1 MDFETEWLLVL
12 PLFFAL
18 GWLAAQWD
26 SRKRAQESKKLPKS
40 YFQGLNHL
48 LDQEPDKA
56 IEALID
62 VTRMDTGTVDLHFAL
77 GNLFCQRGEVERGI
91 RVYQNLI
98 DRPDLSEAPRLSATF
113 KLGMAFLSGGLF
125 DRAEQCFI
133 GLIGT
138 SREVEARQQL
148 VHIYQSQ
155 QEWQQAISMTQA
167 LKDAS
172 ESNASQAN
180 ISQSN
185 TIQASDKQNTHI
197 LNLSLSLA
205 HFHCEL
211 ASEAMRR
218 KDWTAAQI
226 EIQAALSER
235 PNSIRAQALQGQW
248 YAEQA
253 RHSEALAAWKDLAHR
268 QGDATPLL
276 VNDMMASYVALER
289 ATDGVEYLYQQALDT
304 GSIDVLEAWLSAQN
318 QYGDSAQ
325 SYSRLDALFT
335 RHPSLNALNQLL
347 NARIK
352 EEDAGSEGERSKAAL
367 IRGLIQKQVKQLS
380 RYRCTQCGFEAAH
393 YYWQCPACTRWET
406 YPPKRL
412 EEIEQ
417 TKRTR
422 DNPNNY

>member
-1 MDFETEWLLVL
+1 MEFEIEWLLVL

-62 VTRMDTGTVDLHFAL
+62 VTRVDTGTVDLYFAL
-77 GNLFCQRGEVERGI
+77 GHLFTQRGEVERGI
-91 RVYQNLI
+91 RVYQSLI

-113 KLGMAFLSGGLF
+113 KLGNAFLSGGLF

-133 GLIGT
+133 QLIGT
-138 SREVEARQQL
+138 PHEVEARQQL
-148 VHIYQSQ
+148 IHIYQSQ
-155 QEWQQAISMTQA
+155 QEWQQAISMVQA
-167 LKDAS
+167 LKDGMQP
-172 ESNASQAN
+172 ELVQVSNVPIVDKHNSQA
-180 ISQSN
+180 
-185 TIQASDKQNTHI
+185 
-197 LNLSLSLA
+197 LMLSLSLV

-211 ASEAMRR
+211 ALEAMRR
-218 KDWTAAQI
+218 QDWAVAET

-235 PNSIRAQALQGQW
+235 PNSIRAQSLRGQW
-248 YAEQA
+248 YAQQQRYAEALGVWQGLAQA
-253 RHSEALAAWKDLAHR
+253 QSEAI
-268 QGDATPLL
+268 PLL
-276 VNDMMASYVALER
+276 VNDMMKSYVGLNRSAE
-289 ATDGVEYLYQQALDT
+289 GVEYLYQQALDT
-304 GSIDVLEAWLSAQN
+304 GSIDVLDAWLIAQN
-318 QYGDSAQ
+318 QYGDGTQ
-325 SYSRLDALFT
+325 SLSRLDQLFT

-352 EEDAGSEGERSKAAL
+352 EEEVGTEDERAKAAL
-367 IRGLIQKQVKQLS
+367 IRGLIQNQVKQLS
-380 RYRCTQCGFEAAH
+380 RYRCTHCGFEAAH

-412 EEIEQ
+412 EEIQ
-417 TKRTR
+417 HIKRSR
-422 DNPNNY
+422 NNPNNY

>member
-1 MDFETEWLLVL
+1 MEFEIEWLLVL

-62 VTRMDTGTVDLHFAL
+62 VTRVDTGTVDLYFAL
-77 GNLFCQRGEVERGI
+77 GHLFTQRGEVERGI
-91 RVYQNLI
+91 RVYQSLI

-113 KLGMAFLSGGLF
+113 KLGNAFLSGGLF

-133 GLIGT
+133 QLIGT
-138 SREVEARQQL
+138 PHEVEARQQL
-148 VHIYQSQ
+148 IHIYQSQ
-155 QEWQQAISMTQA
+155 QEWQQAISMVQA
-167 LKDAS
+167 LKDGMQP
-172 ESNASQAN
+172 ELVQVSNVPIVDKHNSQA
-180 ISQSN
+180 
-185 TIQASDKQNTHI
+185 
-197 LNLSLSLA
+197 LMLSLSLV

-211 ASEAMRR
+211 ALEAMRR
-218 KDWTAAQI
+218 QDWAVAET

-235 PNSIRAQALQGQW
+235 PNSIRAQSLRGQW
-248 YAEQA
+248 YAQQQRHAEALGVWQGLAQA
-253 RHSEALAAWKDLAHR
+253 QSEAI
-268 QGDATPLL
+268 PLL
-276 VNDMMASYVALER
+276 VNDMMKSYVGLNRSAE
-289 ATDGVEYLYQQALDT
+289 GVEYLHQQALDT
-304 GSIDVLEAWLSAQN
+304 GSIDVLDAWLIAQN
-318 QYGDSAQ
+318 QYGDGTQ
-325 SYSRLDALFT
+325 SLSRLDQLFT

-352 EEDAGSEGERSKAAL
+352 EEEVGTEDERAKAAL
-367 IRGLIQKQVKQLS
+367 IRGLIQNQVKQLS
-380 RYRCTQCGFEAAH
+380 RYRCTHCGFEAAH

-412 EEIEQ
+412 EEIQ
-417 TKRTR
+417 HIKRSR
-422 DNPNNY
+422 NNPNNY

>member
-1 MDFETEWLLVL
+1 MEFEIEWLLVL

-62 VTRMDTGTVDLHFAL
+62 VTRVDTGTVDLYFAL
-77 GNLFCQRGEVERGI
+77 GHLFTQRGEVERGI
-91 RVYQNLI
+91 RVYQSLI

-113 KLGMAFLSGGLF
+113 KLGNAFLSGGLF

-133 GLIGT
+133 QLIGT
-138 SREVEARQQL
+138 PHEVEARQQL
-148 VHIYQSQ
+148 IHIYQSQ
-155 QEWQQAISMTQA
+155 QEWQQAISMVQA
-167 LKDAS
+167 LKDGMQP
-172 ESNASQAN
+172 ELVQVSNAPIVDKHNSQA
-180 ISQSN
+180 
-185 TIQASDKQNTHI
+185 
-197 LNLSLSLA
+197 LMLSLSLV

-211 ASEAMRR
+211 ALEAMRR
-218 KDWTAAQI
+218 QDWAVAET

-235 PNSIRAQALQGQW
+235 PNSIRAQSLRGQW
-248 YAEQA
+248 YAQQQRHAEALGVWQGLAQA
-253 RHSEALAAWKDLAHR
+253 QSEAI
-268 QGDATPLL
+268 PLL
-276 VNDMMASYVALER
+276 VNDMMKSYVGLNRSAE
-289 ATDGVEYLYQQALDT
+289 GVEYLYQQALDT
-304 GSIDVLEAWLSAQN
+304 GSIDVLDAWLIAQN
-318 QYGDSAQ
+318 QYGDGTQ
-325 SYSRLDALFT
+325 SLSRLDQLFT

-352 EEDAGSEGERSKAAL
+352 EEEVGTEDERAKAAL
-367 IRGLIQKQVKQLS
+367 IRGLIQNQVKQLS
-380 RYRCTQCGFEAAH
+380 RYRCTHCGFEAAH

-412 EEIEQ
+412 EEIQ
-417 TKRTR
+417 HIKRSR
-422 DNPNNY
+422 NNPNNY

>member
-1 MDFETEWLLVL
+1 MEFEIEWLLVL

-62 VTRMDTGTVDLHFAL
+62 VTRVDTGTVDLYFAL
-77 GNLFCQRGEVERGI
+77 GHLFTQRGEVERGI
-91 RVYQNLI
+91 RVYQSLI

-113 KLGMAFLSGGLF
+113 KLGNAFLSGGLF

-133 GLIGT
+133 QLIGT
-138 SREVEARQQL
+138 PHEVEARQQL
-148 VHIYQSQ
+148 IHIYQSQ
-155 QEWQQAISMTQA
+155 QEWQQAISMVQA
-167 LKDAS
+167 LKDGMQP
-172 ESNASQAN
+172 ELVQVSNVPIVDKHNSQA
-180 ISQSN
+180 
-185 TIQASDKQNTHI
+185 
-197 LNLSLSLA
+197 LMLSLSLV

-211 ASEAMRR
+211 ALEAMRR
-218 KDWTAAQI
+218 QDWAVAET

-235 PNSIRAQALQGQW
+235 PNSIRAQSLRGQW
-248 YAEQA
+248 YAQQQRHAEALGVWQGLAQA
-253 RHSEALAAWKDLAHR
+253 QSEAI
-268 QGDATPLL
+268 PLL
-276 VNDMMASYVALER
+276 VNDMMKSYVGLNRSAE
-289 ATDGVEYLYQQALDT
+289 GVEYLYQQALDT
-304 GSIDVLEAWLSAQN
+304 GSIDVLDAWLIAQN
-318 QYGDSAQ
+318 QYGDGTQ
-325 SYSRLDALFT
+325 SLSRLDQLFT

-352 EEDAGSEGERSKAAL
+352 EEEVGTEDERAKAAL
-367 IRGLIQKQVKQLS
+367 IRGLIQNQVKQLS
-380 RYRCTQCGFEAAH
+380 RYRCTHCGFEAAH

-412 EEIEQ
+412 EEIQ
-417 TKRTR
+417 HIKRSR
-422 DNPNNY
+422 NNPNNY

>member
-1 MDFETEWLLVL
+1 MEFEIEWLLVL

-62 VTRMDTGTVDLHFAL
+62 VTRVDTGTVDLYFAL
-77 GNLFCQRGEVERGI
+77 GHLFTQRGEVERGI
-91 RVYQNLI
+91 RVYQSLI

-113 KLGMAFLSGGLF
+113 KLGNAFLSGGLF

-133 GLIGT
+133 QLIGT
-138 SREVEARQQL
+138 PHEVEARQQL
-148 VHIYQSQ
+148 IHIYQSQ
-155 QEWQQAISMTQA
+155 QEWQQAISMVQA
-167 LKDAS
+167 LKDGMQP
-172 ESNASQAN
+172 ELVQVSNVPIVDKHNSQA
-180 ISQSN
+180 
-185 TIQASDKQNTHI
+185 
-197 LNLSLSLA
+197 LMLSLSLV

-211 ASEAMRR
+211 ALEAMRR
-218 KDWTAAQI
+218 QDWAVAET

-235 PNSIRAQALQGQW
+235 PNSIRAQSLRGQW
-248 YAEQA
+248 YAQQQRHAEALGVWQGLAQA
-253 RHSEALAAWKDLAHR
+253 QSEAI
-268 QGDATPLL
+268 PLL
-276 VNDMMASYVALER
+276 VNDMMKSYAGLNRSAE
-289 ATDGVEYLYQQALDT
+289 GVEYLYQQALDT
-304 GSIDVLEAWLSAQN
+304 GSIDVLDAWLIAQN
-318 QYGDSAQ
+318 QYGDGTQ
-325 SYSRLDALFT
+325 SLSRLDQLFT

-352 EEDAGSEGERSKAAL
+352 EEEVGTEDERAKAAL
-367 IRGLIQKQVKQLS
+367 IRGLIQNQVKQLS
-380 RYRCTQCGFEAAH
+380 RYRCTHCGFEAAH

-412 EEIEQ
+412 EEIQ
-417 TKRTR
+417 HIKRSR
-422 DNPNNY
+422 NNPNNY

>member
-1 MDFETEWLLVL
+1 MEFEIEWLLVL

-56 IEALID
+56 IDALID
-62 VTRMDTGTVDLHFAL
+62 VTRMDTGTVDLYFAL
-77 GNLFCQRGEVERGI
+77 GHLFTQRGEVERGI
-91 RVYQNLI
+91 RVYQSLI
-98 DRPDLSEAPRLSATF
+98 ERPDLSEAPRLSATF
-113 KLGMAFLSGGLF
+113 KLGNAFLSGGLF

-133 GLIGT
+133 QLIGT
-138 SREVEARQQL
+138 PHEVEARQQL
-148 VHIYQSQ
+148 IHIYQSQ
-155 QEWQQAISMTQA
+155 QEWQQAIAMVQA
-167 LKDAS
+167 LKDGLQRDLSPNHSAS
-172 ESNASQAN
+172 VADKHNSQA
-180 ISQSN
+180 SM
-185 TIQASDKQNTHI
+185 
-197 LNLSLSLA
+197 LSLSLV

-211 ASEAMRR
+211 ALEAMRR
-218 KDWTAAQI
+218 QDWVVADT
-226 EIQAALSER
+226 ELQAALSER
-235 PNSIRAQALQGQW
+235 SNSIRAQSLKGQW
-248 YAEQA
+248 YALQG
-253 RHSEALAAWKDLAHR
+253 RHAEALRVWQDLA
-268 QGDATPLL
+268 QAQAEAIPLL
-276 VNDMMASYVALER
+276 VNEMMKSYVALNRGAE
-289 ATDGVEYLYQQALDT
+289 GVEYLYQQALDT
-304 GSIDVLEAWLSAQN
+304 GSIDVLDAWLIAQN
-318 QYGDSAQ
+318 QYGDGAQ
-325 SYSRLDALFT
+325 SLLRLDQLFT

-352 EEDAGSEGERSKAAL
+352 EEEVGTEDERSKAAL

-412 EEIEQ
+412 EEIENI
-417 TKRTR
+417 KRTR

>member
-1 MDFETEWLLVL
+1 MEFEIEWLLVL

-62 VTRMDTGTVDLHFAL
+62 VTRVDTGTVDLYFAL
-77 GNLFCQRGEVERGI
+77 GHLFTQRGEVERGI
-91 RVYQNLI
+91 RVYQSLI

-113 KLGMAFLSGGLF
+113 KLGNAFLSGGLF

-133 GLIGT
+133 QLIGT
-138 SREVEARQQL
+138 PHEVEARQQL
-148 VHIYQSQ
+148 IHIYQSQ
-155 QEWQQAISMTQA
+155 QEWQQAISMVQA
-167 LKDAS
+167 LKDGMQP
-172 ESNASQAN
+172 ELVQVSNVPIVDKHNSQA
-180 ISQSN
+180 
-185 TIQASDKQNTHI
+185 
-197 LNLSLSLA
+197 LMLSLSLV

-211 ASEAMRR
+211 ALEAMRR
-218 KDWTAAQI
+218 QDWAVAET

-235 PNSIRAQALQGQW
+235 PNSIRAQSLRGQW
-248 YAEQA
+248 YAQQQRHAEALGVWQGLAQA
-253 RHSEALAAWKDLAHR
+253 QSEAIS
-268 QGDATPLL
+268 LL
-276 VNDMMASYVALER
+276 VNDMMKSYVGLNRSAE
-289 ATDGVEYLYQQALDT
+289 GVEYLYQQALDT
-304 GSIDVLEAWLSAQN
+304 GSIDVLDAWLIAQN
-318 QYGDSAQ
+318 QYGDGTQ
-325 SYSRLDALFT
+325 SLSRLDQLFT

-352 EEDAGSEGERSKAAL
+352 EEEVGTEDERAKAAL
-367 IRGLIQKQVKQLS
+367 IRGLIQNQVKQLS
-380 RYRCTQCGFEAAH
+380 RYRCTHCGFEAAH

-412 EEIEQ
+412 EEIQ
-417 TKRTR
+417 HIKRSR
-422 DNPNNY
+422 NNPNNY

>member
-1 MDFETEWLLVL
+1 MEFEIEWLLVL

-62 VTRMDTGTVDLHFAL
+62 VTRVDTGTVDLYFAL
-77 GNLFCQRGEVERGI
+77 GHLFTQRGEVERGI
-91 RVYQNLI
+91 RVYQSLI

-113 KLGMAFLSGGLF
+113 KLGNAFLSGGLF

-133 GLIGT
+133 QLIGT
-138 SREVEARQQL
+138 PHEVEARQQL
-148 VHIYQSQ
+148 IHIYQSQ
-155 QEWQQAISMTQA
+155 QEWQQAISMVQA
-167 LKDAS
+167 LKDGMQP
-172 ESNASQAN
+172 ELVQVSNVPIVDKHNSQA
-180 ISQSN
+180 
-185 TIQASDKQNTHI
+185 
-197 LNLSLSLA
+197 LMLSLSLV

-211 ASEAMRR
+211 ALEAMRR
-218 KDWTAAQI
+218 QDWAVAET

-235 PNSIRAQALQGQW
+235 PNSIRAQSLRGQW
-248 YAEQA
+248 YAQQQRHAEALGVWQGLAQA
-253 RHSEALAAWKDLAHR
+253 QSEAI
-268 QGDATPLL
+268 PLL
-276 VNDMMASYVALER
+276 VNDMMKSYVELNRSAE
-289 ATDGVEYLYQQALDT
+289 GVEYLYQQALDT
-304 GSIDVLEAWLSAQN
+304 GSIDVLDAWLIAQN
-318 QYGDSAQ
+318 QYGDGTQ
-325 SYSRLDALFT
+325 SLSRLDQLFT

-352 EEDAGSEGERSKAAL
+352 EEEVGTEDERAKAAL
-367 IRGLIQKQVKQLS
+367 IRGLIQNQVKQLS
-380 RYRCTQCGFEAAH
+380 RYRCTHCGFEAAH

-412 EEIEQ
+412 EEIQ
-417 TKRTR
+417 HIKRSR
-422 DNPNNY
+422 NNPNNY

>member
-1 MDFETEWLLVL
+1 MEFEIEWLLVL

-62 VTRMDTGTVDLHFAL
+62 VTRVDTGTVDLYFAL
-77 GNLFCQRGEVERGI
+77 GHLFTQRGEVERGI
-91 RVYQNLI
+91 RVYQSLI

-113 KLGMAFLSGGLF
+113 KLGNAFLSGGLF

-133 GLIGT
+133 QLIGT
-138 SREVEARQQL
+138 PHEVEARQQL
-148 VHIYQSQ
+148 IHIYQSQ
-155 QEWQQAISMTQA
+155 QEWQQAISMVQA
-167 LKDAS
+167 LKDGMQP
-172 ESNASQAN
+172 ELVQVSNVPIVDKHNSQA
-180 ISQSN
+180 
-185 TIQASDKQNTHI
+185 
-197 LNLSLSLA
+197 LMLSLSLV

-211 ASEAMRR
+211 ALEAMRR
-218 KDWTAAQI
+218 QDWAVAET

-235 PNSIRAQALQGQW
+235 PNSIRAQSLRGQW
-248 YAEQA
+248 YAQQQRHAEALGVWQGLAQA
-253 RHSEALAAWKDLAHR
+253 QSEAI
-268 QGDATPLL
+268 PLL
-276 VNDMMASYVALER
+276 VNDMMKSYVGLNRSAE
-289 ATDGVEYLYQQALDT
+289 GVEYLYQQALDT
-304 GSIDVLEAWLSAQN
+304 GSIDVLDAWLIAQN
-318 QYGDSAQ
+318 QYGDGTQ
-325 SYSRLDALFT
+325 SLSRLDQLFT

-352 EEDAGSEGERSKAAL
+352 EEEVGTEDERAKVAL
-367 IRGLIQKQVKQLS
+367 IRGLIQNQVKQLS
-380 RYRCTQCGFEAAH
+380 RYRCTHCGFEAAH

-412 EEIEQ
+412 EEIQ
-417 TKRTR
+417 HIKRSR
-422 DNPNNY
+422 NNPNNY

>member
-1 MDFETEWLLVL
+1 MEFEIEWLLVL

-62 VTRMDTGTVDLHFAL
+62 VTRVDTGTVDLYFAL
-77 GNLFCQRGEVERGI
+77 GHLFTQRGEVERGI
-91 RVYQNLI
+91 RVYQSLI

-113 KLGMAFLSGGLF
+113 KLGNAFLSGGLF

-133 GLIGT
+133 QLIGT
-138 SREVEARQQL
+138 PHEVEGRQQL
-148 VHIYQSQ
+148 IHIYQSQ
-155 QEWQQAISMTQA
+155 QEWQQAISMVQA
-167 LKDAS
+167 LKDGMQP
-172 ESNASQAN
+172 ELVQVSNVPIVDKHNSQA
-180 ISQSN
+180 
-185 TIQASDKQNTHI
+185 
-197 LNLSLSLA
+197 LMLSLSLV

-211 ASEAMRR
+211 ALEAMRR
-218 KDWTAAQI
+218 QDWAVAET

-235 PNSIRAQALQGQW
+235 PNSIRAQSLRGQW
-248 YAEQA
+248 YAQQQRHAEALGVWQGLAQA
-253 RHSEALAAWKDLAHR
+253 QSEAI
-268 QGDATPLL
+268 PLL
-276 VNDMMASYVALER
+276 VNDMMKSYVGLNRSAE
-289 ATDGVEYLYQQALDT
+289 GVEYLYQQALDT
-304 GSIDVLEAWLSAQN
+304 GSIDVLDAWLIAQN
-318 QYGDSAQ
+318 QYGDGTQ
-325 SYSRLDALFT
+325 SLSRLDQLFT

-352 EEDAGSEGERSKAAL
+352 EEEVGTEDERAKAAL
-367 IRGLIQKQVKQLS
+367 IRGLIQNQVKQLS
-380 RYRCTQCGFEAAH
+380 RYRCTHCGFEAAH

-412 EEIEQ
+412 EEIQ
-417 TKRTR
+417 HIKRSR
-422 DNPNNY
+422 NNPNNY

>member
-1 MDFETEWLLVL
+1 MEFEIEWLLVL

-62 VTRMDTGTVDLHFAL
+62 VTRVDTGTVDLYFAL
-77 GNLFCQRGEVERGI
+77 GHLFTQRGVVERGI
-91 RVYQNLI
+91 RVYQSLI

-113 KLGMAFLSGGLF
+113 KLGNAFLSGGLF

-133 GLIGT
+133 QLIGT
-138 SREVEARQQL
+138 PHEVEARQQL
-148 VHIYQSQ
+148 IHIYQSQ
-155 QEWQQAISMTQA
+155 QEWQQAISMVQA
-167 LKDAS
+167 LKDGMQP
-172 ESNASQAN
+172 ELVQVSNVPIVDKHNSQA
-180 ISQSN
+180 
-185 TIQASDKQNTHI
+185 
-197 LNLSLSLA
+197 LMLSLSLV

-211 ASEAMRR
+211 ALEAMRR
-218 KDWTAAQI
+218 QDWAVAET

-235 PNSIRAQALQGQW
+235 PNSIRAQSLRGQW
-248 YAEQA
+248 YAQQQRHAEALGVWQGLAQA
-253 RHSEALAAWKDLAHR
+253 QSEAI
-268 QGDATPLL
+268 PLL
-276 VNDMMASYVALER
+276 VNDMMKSYVGLNRSAE
-289 ATDGVEYLYQQALDT
+289 GVEYLYQQALDT
-304 GSIDVLEAWLSAQN
+304 GSIDVLDAWLIAQN
-318 QYGDSAQ
+318 QYGDGTQ
-325 SYSRLDALFT
+325 SLSRLDQLFT

-352 EEDAGSEGERSKAAL
+352 EEEVGTEDERAKAAL
-367 IRGLIQKQVKQLS
+367 IRGLIQNQVKQLS
-380 RYRCTQCGFEAAH
+380 RYRCTHCGFEAAH

-412 EEIEQ
+412 EEIQ
-417 TKRTR
+417 HIKRSR
-422 DNPNNY
+422 NNPNNY

>member
-1 MDFETEWLLVL
+1 MEFEIEWLLVL

-62 VTRMDTGTVDLHFAL
+62 VTRVDTGTVDLYFAL
-77 GNLFCQRGEVERGI
+77 GHLFTQRGEVERGI
-91 RVYQNLI
+91 RVYQSLI

-113 KLGMAFLSGGLF
+113 KLGNAFLSGGLF

-133 GLIGT
+133 QLIGT
-138 SREVEARQQL
+138 PHEVEARQQL
-148 VHIYQSQ
+148 IHIYQSQ
-155 QEWQQAISMTQA
+155 QEWQQAISMVQA
-167 LKDAS
+167 LKDGMQP
-172 ESNASQAN
+172 ELVQVSNVPIVDKHNSQA
-180 ISQSN
+180 
-185 TIQASDKQNTHI
+185 
-197 LNLSLSLA
+197 LMLRLSLG

-211 ASEAMRR
+211 ALEAMRR
-218 KDWTAAQI
+218 QDWAVAET

-235 PNSIRAQALQGQW
+235 PNSIRAQSLRGQW
-248 YAEQA
+248 YAQQQRHAEALGVWQGLAQA
-253 RHSEALAAWKDLAHR
+253 QSEAI
-268 QGDATPLL
+268 PLL
-276 VNDMMASYVALER
+276 VNDMMKSYVGLNRSAE
-289 ATDGVEYLYQQALDT
+289 GVEYLYQQALDT
-304 GSIDVLEAWLSAQN
+304 GSIDVLDAWLIAQN
-318 QYGDSAQ
+318 QYGDGTQ
-325 SYSRLDALFT
+325 SLSRLDQLFT

-352 EEDAGSEGERSKAAL
+352 EEEVGTEDERAKAAL
-367 IRGLIQKQVKQLS
+367 IRGLIQNQVKQLS
-380 RYRCTQCGFEAAH
+380 RYRCTHCGFEAAH

-412 EEIEQ
+412 EEIQ
-417 TKRTR
+417 HIKRSR
-422 DNPNNY
+422 NNPNNY

>member
-1 MDFETEWLLVL
+1 MEFEIEWLLVL

-62 VTRMDTGTVDLHFAL
+62 VTRVDTGTVDLYFAL
-77 GNLFCQRGEVERGI
+77 GHLFTQRGEVERGI
-91 RVYQNLI
+91 RVYQSLI

-113 KLGMAFLSGGLF
+113 KLGNAFLSGGLF

-133 GLIGT
+133 QLIGT
-138 SREVEARQQL
+138 PHEVEARQQL
-148 VHIYQSQ
+148 IHIYQSQ
-155 QEWQQAISMTQA
+155 QEWQQAISMVQA
-167 LKDAS
+167 LKDGMQP
-172 ESNASQAN
+172 ELVQVSNVPIVDKHNSQA
-180 ISQSN
+180 
-185 TIQASDKQNTHI
+185 
-197 LNLSLSLA
+197 LMLSLSLV

-211 ASEAMRR
+211 ALEAMRR
-218 KDWTAAQI
+218 QDWAVAET

-235 PNSIRAQALQGQW
+235 PNSIRAQSLRGQW
-248 YAEQA
+248 YAQQQRHAEALGVWQGLAQA
-253 RHSEALAAWKDLAHR
+253 QSEAI
-268 QGDATPLL
+268 PLL
-276 VNDMMASYVALER
+276 VNDMMKSYVGLNRSAE
-289 ATDGVEYLYQQALDT
+289 GVEYLYQQALDT
-304 GSIDVLEAWLSAQN
+304 GSIDVLDAWLIAQN
-318 QYGDSAQ
+318 QYGDGTQ
-325 SYSRLDALFT
+325 SLSRLDQLFT

-352 EEDAGSEGERSKAAL
+352 EEEVGTEDERAKAAL
-367 IRGLIQKQVKQLS
+367 IRGLIQNQVKQLS
-380 RYRCTQCGFEAAH
+380 RYRCTHCGFEAAH
-393 YYWQCPACTRWET
+393 YYWQCPACTRWES

-412 EEIEQ
+412 EEIENI
-417 TKRTR
+417 KRTR

>member
-1 MDFETEWLLVL
+1 MEFEIEWLLVL

-62 VTRMDTGTVDLHFAL
+62 VTRVDTGTVDLYFAL
-77 GNLFCQRGEVERGI
+77 GHLFTQRGEVERGI

-113 KLGMAFLSGGLF
+113 KLGSAFLSGGLF
-125 DRAEQCFI
+125 DRAEQCFTQ
-133 GLIGT
+133 LIGT
-138 SREVEARQQL
+138 SREFEARQQL
-148 VHIYQSQ
+148 AHIYQSQ
-155 QEWQQAISMTQA
+155 QEWQQAIGMAQA
-167 LKDAS
+167 LKDTAQK
-172 ESNASQAN
+172 SNPN
-180 ISQSN
+180 HFGHSN
-185 TIQASDKQNTHI
+185 SSDKQNAQALT
-197 LNLSLSLA
+197 LSLSMA

-211 ASEAMRR
+211 AIEAMHR
-218 KDWTAAQI
+218 KEWSMAQN
-226 EIQAALSER
+226 EIQAALAER
-235 PNSIRAQALQGQW
+235 PQSIRAQSLQGQW
-248 YAEQA
+248 YAAQA
-253 RHSEALAAWKDLAHR
+253 RHNEALAVWQNLA
-268 QGDATPLL
+268 QAQPEAIPLL
-276 VNDMMASYVALER
+276 VNDVMKSYVALNR
-289 ATDGVEYLYQQALDT
+289 SADGVEYLYQRALDT
-304 GSIDVLEAWLSAQN
+304 GSIDVLDAWQLAQN
-318 QYGDSAQ
+318 QYADSTQ
-325 SYSRLDALFT
+325 SLARLDALFT

-352 EEDAGSEGERSKAAL
+352 EEEVGTEDERSKAAL
-367 IRGLIQKQVKQLS
+367 IRSLIQKQVKQLS

-393 YYWQCPACTRWET
+393 YYWQCPACTRWES

-412 EEIEQ
+412 EEIENI
-417 TKRTR
+417 KRTR

>member
-1 MDFETEWLLVL
+1 MEFEIEWLLVL

-62 VTRMDTGTVDLHFAL
+62 VTRVDTGTVDLYFAL
-77 GNLFCQRGEVERGI
+77 GHLFTQRGEVERGI
-91 RVYQNLI
+91 RVYQSLI

-113 KLGMAFLSGGLF
+113 KLGNAFLSGGLF

-133 GLIGT
+133 QLIGT
-138 SREVEARQQL
+138 PHEVEARQQL
-148 VHIYQSQ
+148 IHIYQSQ
-155 QEWQQAISMTQA
+155 QEWQQAISMVQA
-167 LKDAS
+167 LKDGMQP
-172 ESNASQAN
+172 ELVQVSNVPIVDKHNSQA
-180 ISQSN
+180 
-185 TIQASDKQNTHI
+185 
-197 LNLSLSLA
+197 LMLSLSLV

-211 ASEAMRR
+211 ALEAMRR
-218 KDWTAAQI
+218 QDWAVAET

-235 PNSIRAQALQGQW
+235 PNSIRAQSLRGQW
-248 YAEQA
+248 YAQQQRHAEALGVWQGLAQA
-253 RHSEALAAWKDLAHR
+253 QSEAI
-268 QGDATPLL
+268 PLL
-276 VNDMMASYVALER
+276 VNDMMKSYVGLNRSAE
-289 ATDGVEYLYQQALDT
+289 GVEYLYQQALDT
-304 GSIDVLEAWLSAQN
+304 GSIDVLDAWLIAQN
-318 QYGDSAQ
+318 QYGDGTQ
-325 SYSRLDALFT
+325 SLSRLDQLFT

-352 EEDAGSEGERSKAAL
+352 EEEVGTEDERSKAAL
-367 IRGLIQKQVKQLS
+367 IRGLIQNQVKQLS
-380 RYRCTQCGFEAAH
+380 RYRCTHCGFEAAH

-412 EEIEQ
+412 EEIQ
-417 TKRTR
+417 HIKRSR
-422 DNPNNY
+422 NNPNNY

>member
-1 MDFETEWLLVL
+1 MEFEIEWLLVL

-62 VTRMDTGTVDLHFAL
+62 VTRVDTGTVDLYFAL
-77 GNLFCQRGEVERGI
+77 GHLFTQRGEVERGI
-91 RVYQNLI
+91 RVYQSLI

-113 KLGMAFLSGGLF
+113 KLGNAFLSGGLF

-133 GLIGT
+133 QLIGT
-138 SREVEARQQL
+138 PHEVEARQQL
-148 VHIYQSQ
+148 IHIYQSQ
-155 QEWQQAISMTQA
+155 QEWQQAISMVQA
-167 LKDAS
+167 LKDGMQP
-172 ESNASQAN
+172 ELVQVSNVPIVDKHNSQA
-180 ISQSN
+180 
-185 TIQASDKQNTHI
+185 
-197 LNLSLSLA
+197 LMLSLSLV

-211 ASEAMRR
+211 ALEAMRR
-218 KDWTAAQI
+218 QDWAVAET

-235 PNSIRAQALQGQW
+235 PNSIRAQSLRGQW
-248 YAEQA
+248 YAQQQRHAEALGVWQGLAQA
-253 RHSEALAAWKDLAHR
+253 QSEAI
-268 QGDATPLL
+268 PLL
-276 VNDMMASYVALER
+276 VNDMMKSYVGLNRSAE
-289 ATDGVEYLYQQALDT
+289 GVEYLYQQALDT
-304 GSIDVLEAWLSAQN
+304 GSIDVLDAWLIAQN
-318 QYGDSAQ
+318 QYGDGTQ
-325 SYSRLDALFT
+325 SLSRLDQLFT

-352 EEDAGSEGERSKAAL
+352 EEKVGTEDERAKAAL
-367 IRGLIQKQVKQLS
+367 IRGLIQNQVKQLS
-380 RYRCTQCGFEAAH
+380 RYRCTHCGFEAAH

-412 EEIEQ
+412 EEIQ
-417 TKRTR
+417 HIKRSR
-422 DNPNNY
+422 NNPNNY

>member
-1 MDFETEWLLVL
+1 MEFEIEWLLVL

-62 VTRMDTGTVDLHFAL
+62 VTRVDTGTVDLYFAL
-77 GNLFCQRGEVERGI
+77 GHLFTQRGEVERGI
-91 RVYQNLI
+91 RVYQSLI

-113 KLGMAFLSGGLF
+113 KLGNAFLSGGLF

-133 GLIGT
+133 QLIGT
-138 SREVEARQQL
+138 PHEVEARQQL
-148 VHIYQSQ
+148 IHIYQSQ
-155 QEWQQAISMTQA
+155 QEWQQAISMVQA
-167 LKDAS
+167 LKDGMQP
-172 ESNASQAN
+172 ELVQVSNVPIVDKHNSQA
-180 ISQSN
+180 
-185 TIQASDKQNTHI
+185 
-197 LNLSLSLA
+197 LMLSLSLV

-211 ASEAMRR
+211 ALEAMRR
-218 KDWTAAQI
+218 QDWVVAET

-235 PNSIRAQALQGQW
+235 PNSIRAQSLRGQW
-248 YAEQA
+248 YAQQQRHAEALGVWQGLAQA
-253 RHSEALAAWKDLAHR
+253 QSEAI
-268 QGDATPLL
+268 PLL
-276 VNDMMASYVALER
+276 VNDMMKSYVGLNRSAE
-289 ATDGVEYLYQQALDT
+289 GVEYLYQQALDT
-304 GSIDVLEAWLSAQN
+304 GSIDVLDAWLIAQN
-318 QYGDSAQ
+318 QYGDGTQ
-325 SYSRLDALFT
+325 SLSRLDQLFT

-352 EEDAGSEGERSKAAL
+352 EEEVGTEDERAKAAL
-367 IRGLIQKQVKQLS
+367 IRGLIQNQVKQLS
-380 RYRCTQCGFEAAH
+380 RYRCTHCGFEAAH

-412 EEIEQ
+412 EEIQ
-417 TKRTR
+417 HIKRSR
-422 DNPNNY
+422 NNPNNY

>member
-1 MDFETEWLLVL
+1 MEFEIEWLLVL

-62 VTRMDTGTVDLHFAL
+62 VTRVDTGTVDLYFAL
-77 GNLFCQRGEVERGI
+77 GHLFTQRGEVERGI
-91 RVYQNLI
+91 RVYQSLI

-113 KLGMAFLSGGLF
+113 KLGNAFLSGGLF

-133 GLIGT
+133 QLIGT
-138 SREVEARQQL
+138 PHEVEARQQL
-148 VHIYQSQ
+148 IHIYQSQ
-155 QEWQQAISMTQA
+155 QEWQQAISMVQA
-167 LKDAS
+167 LKDGMQP
-172 ESNASQAN
+172 ELVQVSNVPIVDKHNSQA
-180 ISQSN
+180 
-185 TIQASDKQNTHI
+185 
-197 LNLSLSLA
+197 LMLSLSLV

-211 ASEAMRR
+211 ALEAMRR
-218 KDWTAAQI
+218 QDWAVAET

-235 PNSIRAQALQGQW
+235 PNSIRAQSLRGQW
-248 YAEQA
+248 YAQQQRHAEALGVWQGLAQA
-253 RHSEALAAWKDLAHR
+253 QSEAI
-268 QGDATPLL
+268 PLL
-276 VNDMMASYVALER
+276 VNDMMKSYVGLNRSAE
-289 ATDGVEYLYQQALDT
+289 GVEYLYQQALDT
-304 GSIDVLEAWLSAQN
+304 GSIDVLDAWLIAQN
-318 QYGDSAQ
+318 QYGDGTQ
-325 SYSRLDALFT
+325 SLSRLDQLFT

-352 EEDAGSEGERSKAAL
+352 EEEVGTEDERAKAAL
-367 IRGLIQKQVKQLS
+367 IRGLIQNQVKQLS
-380 RYRCTQCGFEAAH
+380 RYRCTHCGFEAAH

-412 EEIEQ
+412 EEIQ
-417 TKRTR
+417 HIKLSRN
-422 DNPNNY
+422 NPNNY